1 MTHQI
6 TSRPATRVK
15 TIPHWRR
22 AQPVKHIHIRL
33 TDEQHAVL
41 KRDANKMRGFKHAFA
56 RYPDYHITIIQGRDT
71 GQILSQLKQLFP
83 NVASTIN
90 PADFYIRD
98 H

>member
-6 TSRPATRVK
+6 TSRPVPRVK

-41 KRDANKMRGFKHAFA
+41 KRDANKMNGFRHAFI
-56 RYPDYHITIIQGRDT
+56 RYPDDHMTIIQGRDT
-71 GQILSQLKQLFP
+71 VKILCDLSQLFP
-83 NVASTIN
+83 DVPGTIN
-90 PADFYIRD
+90 PATFYIRD